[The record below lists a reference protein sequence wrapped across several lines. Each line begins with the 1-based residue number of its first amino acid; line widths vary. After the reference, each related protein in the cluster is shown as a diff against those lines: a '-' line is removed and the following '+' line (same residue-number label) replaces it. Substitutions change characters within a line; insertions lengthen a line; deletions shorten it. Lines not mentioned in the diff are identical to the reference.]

1 MVGNLGSFDWANHT
15 ARMINCIGHDDLLFT
30 SLETL
35 ADLVKFDHTGI
46 FLFHERNRPR
56 DLLSRHHDGT
66 CHRTYCASTY
76 LLDPFYKAAQRPLAS
91 GIYRMSEADRSFE
104 QYLRGYEMGLRLVD
118 FVPRSRQDGL
128 GHGACLGE
136 EIGYLLPVG
145 GNRILHI
152 ALIRSTAYGRFD
164 EDEIET
170 LRGVTPVLQ
179 AVFESHFRKKRL
191 ASAEDANED
200 ETPIDLLAGKL
211 TPREFEIVVHL
222 SRGLSTEEIARRMAI
237 AAGTVKVH
245 RKNIYRKL
253 GVSSRGELLSI
264 C

>member
-1 MVGNLGSFDWANHT
+1 MVGNQRSFDWARHT

-30 SLETL
+30 TLETL

-56 DLLSRHHDGT
+56 DLLSRHHDGK
-66 CHRTYCASTY
+66 CHRTYCAGTY
-76 LLDPFYKAAQRPLAS
+76 LLDPFYKAAQRPLTS
-91 GIYRMSEADRSFE
+91 GIYRMCEADHSFE
-104 QYLRGYEMGLRLVD
+104 QYLRSYEMGLRLID
-118 FVPRSRQDGL
+118 FVPRKQSDGF
-128 GHGACLGE
+128 GRSGSLGE

-152 ALIRSTAYGRFD
+152 ALIRSTAYGRF
-164 EDEIET
+164 EENEVET

-179 AVFESHFRKKRL
+179 AVFESHFRKNRL
-191 ASAEDANED
+191 AGIADVGDD

-211 TPREFEIVVHL
+211 TPRELEIVVHL
-222 SRGLSTEEIARRMAI
+222 SRGLSTEEIALRMAI